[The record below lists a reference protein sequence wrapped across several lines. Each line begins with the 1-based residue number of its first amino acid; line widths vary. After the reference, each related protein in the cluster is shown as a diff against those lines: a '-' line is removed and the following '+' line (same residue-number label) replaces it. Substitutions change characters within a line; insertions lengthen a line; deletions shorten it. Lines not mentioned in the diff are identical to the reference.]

1 MVAAIS
7 IHRVPVITLLT
18 RKRMHN
24 PVPAKLHL
32 TQRIATVIPLPVPVI
47 AFFTQCA

>member
-24 PVPAKLHL
+24 PVPAKFNL
-32 TQRIATVIPLPVPVI
+32 TQRIATVIPLMIPVI
-47 AFFTQCA
+47 TLFP